1 MTEAK
6 FHISFFFHQK
16 YPFSKLFSRIIFKSS
31 FAFRFFEKLEK
42 FKIQPQACLPPP
54 PQETRENRAFSAGSY
69 ATMEIVPVL
78 PFGSYVHHSFLYL
91 EVGWKFVFFSLLLDL
106 LKTLTLKG
114 SKSK

>member
-6 FHISFFFHQK
+6 FHISFYFTK
-16 YPFSKLFSRIIFKSS
+16 NTPLVNCMFSKIIFKSS

-42 FKIQPQACLPPP
+42 FKIQLEARLRPPD
-54 PQETRENRAFSAGSY
+54 TRKNRAFSAGSY

-91 EVGWKFVFFSLLLDL
+91 KI
-106 LKTLTLKG
+106 
-114 SKSK
+114 